1 MEWIL
6 VLYFAFN
13 TGGYKNGGGGGIAL
27 DHIEFHT
34 EEQCKSAGEQI
45 LENFNSINGYTSVYQ
60 ARGNKTNRKRQ
71 GHKSFL
77 GRRQPDFGQKDL

>member
-1 MEWIL
+1 MQWIL

-13 TGGYKNGGGGGIAL
+13 SGGYHQGGGGGIAL

-45 LENFNSINGYTSVYQ
+45 LANFNSINGYTSVY
-60 ARGNKTNRKRQ
+60 NKTNRKYLCIHREDPN
-71 GHKSFL
+71 KTKRKKW
-77 GRRQPDFGQKDL
+77 RRNHT

>member
-13 TGGYKNGGGGGIAL
+13 TGGYRHGGGGGIAL

-45 LENFNSINGYTSVYQ
+45 LENFNSINGYTSVYKDG
-60 ARGNKTNRKRQ
+60 GNKTNRKYLCIHREDPN
-71 GHKSFL
+71 KTK
-77 GRRQPDFGQKDL
+77 RKK